1 MGEKTLTSD
10 GDGGVVGAEDV
21 ELQVAEFLPERRRYE
36 ALDGLYFERPR
47 PRPYLRFRR
56 HLPSPFF
63 AGDRFCRLILL
74 FFTS

>member
-1 MGEKTLTSD
+1 MGERTLTSD

-21 ELQVAEFLPERRRYE
+21 ELQVAEFLPERRRYG
-36 ALDGLYFERPR
+36 APDGLHFER